1 MLPVLVILLAAA
13 LWSIAIAADRLSCL
27 DAARDGA
34 RAAARGESAAAVV
47 AAAKAAGP
55 AGSVVEVTRAG
66 DQVSVLVRVRVGP
79 ASGVLARLPAPVVAV
94 TAVARSEVAGEP

>member
-1 MLPVLVILLAAA
+1 MLPVLVILMAVA

-34 RAAARGESAAAVV
+34 RAAARGESATAV
-47 AAAKAAGP
+47 AAIAEAAGP
-55 AGSVVEVTRAG
+55 AGSAVEVAHAG
-66 DQVSVLVRVRVGP
+66 DQVSVVVRVRVGP
-79 ASGVLARLPAPVVAV
+79 ASGVLARLPAPVVAA